1 MKKNIKKLEAR
12 IATLEAR
19 VLDDVRGDWWVKVHG
34 LNHSRSP
41 HVLTIVT
48 PLAISDI
55 ATVEGFSEFTEITHV
70 EYKYEQFRAIKRDY
84 YPPMD
89 SLYRKHPGPKKFTHL
104 SKFKS
109 AKELRVGDSDIPIMT
124 VIDGFSDLD
133 PDEFKAMVQAPKFMW
148 DDPEMGKIFQQI
160 DELKES
166 DAQEVTA
173 VETPP
178 QGG

>member
-1 MKKNIKKLEAR
+1 MKKKIKKLEDR
-12 IATLEAR
+12 IASLEAR
-19 VLDDVRGDWWVKVHG
+19 VLDDVRGDWWIKVHG

-41 HVLTIVT
+41 HVLTIFT

-70 EYKYEQFRAIKRDY
+70 EYKYEQFRAIRRDY

-89 SLYRKHPGPKKFTHL
+89 VPYRKHPGPLKFTHL
-104 SKFKS
+104 TKFKS
-109 AKELRVGDSDIPIMT
+109 AKELGIYDSEIPLMK

-148 DDPEMGKIFQQI
+148 DDPELGDIFRQI
-160 DELKES
+160 DELKQN
-166 DAQEVTA
+166 DV
-173 VETPP
+173 
-178 QGG
+178 